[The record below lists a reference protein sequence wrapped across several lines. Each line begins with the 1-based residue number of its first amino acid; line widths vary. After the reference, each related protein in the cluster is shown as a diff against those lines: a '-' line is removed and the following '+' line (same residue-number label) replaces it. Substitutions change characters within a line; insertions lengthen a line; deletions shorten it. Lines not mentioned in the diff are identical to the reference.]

1 MSITETKLEKVASL
15 IAEGLNAERT
25 LTIFDII
32 GLKDFTAEELKEY
45 RLWGDY
51 LPVGVEEPYTDEQR
65 YLHILWE
72 SIDRSPVGINVD
84 FAIPFRQIIAKKLFK
99 RCGKG
104 FIANEGCRFN
114 YGPKIEVGDYVCW
127 NHCSYIDSKGGVVF
141 NDYSMITEYTKIF
154 THGHSESDHEV
165 RTYSPVVLGEYVKV
179 YTACTILPGVTM
191 GKGSIAATGSI
202 VTKSVPEMTVVAG
215 IPAKPMRLRR
225 TEGKPESE
233 FNHYMFLNKDFQ

>member
-1 MSITETKLEKVASL
+1 MSITESKLERVRAIVDNGLDADGASE
-15 IAEGLNAERT
+15 IMK
-25 LTIFDII
+25 II
-32 GLKDFTAEELKEY
+32 GLEGYTAEELKEY

-51 LPVGVEEPYTDEQR
+51 LPVGVLEPYTEEQR

-72 SIDRSPVGINVD
+72 CVDRSPAGINVD

-114 YGPKIEVGDYVCW
+114 YGPKIEIGDYVCW
-127 NHCSYIDSKGGVVF
+127 NHGCYIDSKGGVVF

-165 RTYSPVVLGEYVKV
+165 RSYNPVVLGEYVKV
-179 YTACTILPGVTM
+179 YTACTLLPGVTM
-191 GKGSIAATGSI
+191 GRGSIAATGSI

-215 IPAKPMRLRR
+215 IPAKPMRERR
-225 TEGKPESE
+225 TEGKSEEE
-233 FNHYMFLNKDFQ
+233 FNHYMFMNKDFQ